1 MGRDG
6 SFDSTELLQPRS
18 IIVVA
23 AAAKMGAG
31 NLIKVDEGKG
41 ENFRRSSE
49 IIYFLNFFK
58 DTSVPLK
65 IFSSV

>member
-6 SFDSTELLQPRS
+6 SFDSTELLQPRI
-18 IIVVA
+18 IIVV

-31 NLIKVDEGKG
+31 NLIKVDGGKG
-41 ENFRRSSE
+41 EKFRRSSE

-58 DTSVPLK
+58 DPSVPLK